1 MLQALWRLSGL
12 DRQLILLK
20 ATVERKA
27 TEATNQVKAA
37 AIRIVL
43 ALCLIVAALAFVF
56 MALVTG
62 LIALYTWLEA
72 MYGPLPALGIL
83 AGVLVGVALIF
94 IITAL
99 VVGRGKSRPEPVADK
114 VPAAEAPLEPPAV
127 APGLAAAGHVP
138 PSAPPPPASDA
149 AVADL
154 VEPFILLVKRF
165 AGRPQT
171 GSPVL
176 DEVITRVTP
185 TAETAT
191 DDIVNRAATLVRT
204 GNRSTMIAV
213 LGASALLG
221 WLLVKAGDWASDRT
235 SKS

>member
-12 DRQLILLK
+12 DQQLVLLK

-56 MALVTG
+56 LALITG
-62 LIALYTWLEA
+62 LIALYTWLET

-83 AGVLVGVALIF
+83 AGVLIGVALIF

-99 VVGRGKSRPEPVADK
+99 VVGRSKSRSEPEPLPDPVAAT
-114 VPAAEAPLEPPAV
+114 PPEAAASS
-127 APGLAAAGHVP
+127 APGLAAAGYV
-138 PSAPPPPASDA
+138 PPPPSSEEA
-149 AVADL
+149 AANL

-165 AGRPQT
+165 ANRPQT

-191 DDIVNRAATLVRT
+191 DDIVDRAARLVRT
-204 GNRSTMIAV
+204 GNRGTMIAV
-213 LGASALLG
+213 LGASAVLG
-221 WLLVKAGDWASDRT
+221 WLLVKAGDWTSDRQ

>member
-12 DRQLILLK
+12 DRQLVLLQ

-43 ALCLIVAALAFVF
+43 ALCFLVAALAFVF
-56 MALVTG
+56 MALVAG
-62 LIALYTWLEA
+62 LIALYTWLAA
-72 MYGPLPALGIL
+72 MYGTLPALGIL
-83 AGVLVGVALIF
+83 AGVLIGVALLF
-94 IITAL
+94 VITAL
-99 VVGRGKSRPEPVADK
+99 VVGRSKARSEPGPEPEPV
-114 VPAAEAPLEPPAV
+114 PATPPEAAV
-127 APGLAAAGHVP
+127 AAPGLAAAGGATP
-138 PSAPPPPASDA
+138 SSAPNDEA
-149 AVADL
+149 AADL
-154 VEPFILLVKRF
+154 VEPFMVLVKRF
-165 AGRPQT
+165 ANRPQT

-191 DDIVNRAATLVRT
+191 DDIVDRAAKLVRS
-204 GNRSTMIAV
+204 GNRGTMVAV

-221 WLLVKAGDWASDRT
+221 WLLVKAGDWTSDRG